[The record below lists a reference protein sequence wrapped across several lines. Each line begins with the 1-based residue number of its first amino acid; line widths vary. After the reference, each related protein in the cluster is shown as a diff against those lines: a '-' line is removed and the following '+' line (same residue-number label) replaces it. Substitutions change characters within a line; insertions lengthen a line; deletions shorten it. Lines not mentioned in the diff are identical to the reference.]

1 MIEIIVKEHMQP
13 RLTVPVYF
21 EFPSNPCESF
31 VVLKVEN
38 NPREN
43 LIDSALIVADSY
55 GPTQLDAARLNASV
69 KPILDDLVLLPSI
82 SASKRGGDY
91 PAFDSVNKRYRYQA
105 VQNITYYEE
114 VTL

>member
-1 MIEIIVKEHMQP
+1 MIEIIVKEHMQK
-13 RLTVPVYF
+13 RLDVPVYF
-21 EFPSNPCESF
+21 EYPSNPCESF
-31 VVLKVEN
+31 VVLKLEN

-43 LIDSALIVADSY
+43 LLDSALLVADSY
-55 GPTQLDAARLNASV
+55 GPSQLAAAQLNESL
-69 KPILDDLVLLPSI
+69 KNMLDDLVLLPSI

-91 PAFDSVNKRYRYQA
+91 PVFDSVNKKYRYQA